1 MRVLLTQLADPV
13 PLPSAVTRNIAAT
26 AGGQAGARELTARVN
41 IVETCSPGMGVRLK
55 VIAGEQQQVMNRSPS
70 DLLIF
75 PQTGAGIEDAW
86 LNIAVVIPPGGN
98 ATFTWDGVDTWRQT

>member
-1 MRVLLTQLADPV
+1 MRVVVTQLADPI
-13 PLPSAVTRNIAAT
+13 PLPSAVARNIAAT

-41 IVETCSPGMGVRLK
+41 IVETGSPGMGVRLK
-55 VIAGEQQQVMNRSPS
+55 VIAGEQQQVLNRAPS
-70 DLLIF
+70 DLLVF
-75 PQTGAGIEDAW
+75 PHSATGIEDGG